1 MINESNPVG
10 VATDRPYM
18 VDGGEART
26 IIGELI
32 TAAIE
37 GISDEDLQT
46 KADGANERIQALLD
60 AEK

>member
-1 MINESNPVG
+1 
-10 VATDRPYM
+10 M

-37 GISDEDLQT
+37 GVSDEDLQT